1 MCSDKQSAAR
11 LRVRDQNKNDSSSN
25 DDKTIEEIER
35 EASKKVASRLL
46 FSWNLQDAISKTAW
60 AFVLIGFLLNLFG
73 YDYVFNQESGT
84 LRIDTIENKHFQQE
98 LVQAG
103 YSKEQVNEH
112 HTHQVKMTIDEKSGY
127 SGRVA

>member
-11 LRVRDQNKNDSSSN
+11 LRMLDQNKNDSSSN

-46 FSWNLQDAISKTAW
+46 FSWNLQEAISKTAW

-98 LVQAG
+98 LVQG
-103 YSKEQVNEH
+103 TPRN
-112 HTHQVKMTIDEKSGY
+112 
-127 SGRVA
+127 R